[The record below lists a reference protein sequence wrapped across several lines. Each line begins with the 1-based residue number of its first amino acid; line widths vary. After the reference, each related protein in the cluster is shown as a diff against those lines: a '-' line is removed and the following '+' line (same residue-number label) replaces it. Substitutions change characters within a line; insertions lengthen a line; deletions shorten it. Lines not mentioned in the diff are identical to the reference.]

1 MLMLFELKIALRFM
15 RGGRSQTIFI
25 ASGIAIGVAV
35 MIFLGLLITSLQASL
50 VDQTIGNSAH
60 ITISAPQDLIT
71 RRLEG
76 SGQDGQL
83 LLRGN
88 DTNVVRSLDN
98 WAQISRQL
106 EEDLRITALS
116 PSVQGTAFIRSGGKD
131 RSVQMKGIDLQKADT
146 IYEISGRLAEGVASL
161 DGSNVLIGTDLA
173 KDLDLVAG
181 DGLNILL
188 PNGESTRLLISGIFD
203 LESEAV
209 NAALVFMDL
218 SRAQKLFNI
227 GSGVS
232 ELEIQVSSPFDA
244 DLIAEEWSG
253 LIPDARIQN
262 WKDQN
267 AQLLSALSSQGSS
280 SYTIQFFVI
289 LSITFGISSVLAVSV
304 VQKSREIG
312 IMKAMGA
319 TKRSARRIF
328 VYQGLILGVAGA
340 VAGILLGILLLYFF
354 NRFAGS
360 LTISYNF
367 LQIAGIAVIAVAAS
381 TLASVIPARRSAELN
396 PMEAIKNG

>member
-1 MLMLFELKIALRFM
+1 MLFELKIALRFM

-50 VDQTIGNSAH
+50 VDQTIGNNAH

-71 RRLEG
+71 RRLE
-76 SGQDGQL
+76 SPGQEGQL

-88 DTNVVRSLDN
+88 DTNVIRSLDN
-98 WAQISRQL
+98 WPQISRQL

-131 RSVQMKGIDLQKADT
+131 RSVQIKGIDLQKADT

-181 DGLNILL
+181 DGLNVLL
-188 PNGESTRLLISGIFD
+188 PSGESTRLLVSGIFD

-209 NAALVFMDL
+209 NSTLVFMDL

>member
-1 MLMLFELKIALRFM
+1 MLFELKIALRFM
-15 RGGRSQTIFI
+15 RGGRAQTVFI

-60 ITISAPQDLIT
+60 ITLRAPQDLIT
-71 RRLEG
+71 RRLEEPEKE
-76 SGQDGQL
+76 GQI

-98 WAQISRQL
+98 WTQISRL
-106 EEDLRITALS
+106 LADDPRITALS
-116 PSVQGTAFIRSGGKD
+116 PSVQGTAFLRSGGKD
-131 RSVQMKGIDLQKADT
+131 RSVQMKGVDLQKADA
-146 IYEISGRLAEGVASL
+146 IYEVSGRLTEGSPSL
-161 DGSNVLIGTDLA
+161 DGSYVLIGTDLA
-173 KDLDLVAG
+173 HDLDLAVG
-181 DGLNILL
+181 DALNILV
-188 PNGESTRLLISGIFD
+188 PSGESTRLLVGGIFD

-209 NAALVFMDL
+209 NASLIFMDL

-227 GSGVS
+227 GNGVS
-232 ELEIQVSSPFDA
+232 ELEIQVRKPFDA
-244 DLIAEEWSG
+244 DLIAREWSG
-253 LIPDARIQN
+253 LISDVRIQN

-267 AQLLSALSSQGSS
+267 AQLLSALSSQSSS

-304 VQKSREIG
+304 VQKSKEIG
-312 IMKAMGA
+312 IMKAMGV
-319 TKRSARRIF
+319 TKKSARRIF

-340 VAGILLGILLLYFF
+340 AVGIVLGVLLLFFF

-360 LTISYNF
+360 LTINYNF
-367 LQIAGIAVIAVAAS
+367 AQIAGVALIAVAAS
-381 TLASVIPARRSAELN
+381 TLASVIPARRSAEMN

>member
-1 MLMLFELKIALRFM
+1 MLFELKIALRFM

-35 MIFLGLLITSLQASL
+35 MIFLGLLITSLQDSL

-60 ITISAPQDLIT
+60 ITIRAPQDFVT
-71 RRLEG
+71 RRLEDPAEEG
-76 SGQDGQL
+76 RV

-88 DTNVVRSLDN
+88 DTAVIRSLDN
-98 WAQISRQL
+98 WTQISRQL
-106 EEDLRITALS
+106 AEDPRITALS
-116 PSVQGTAFIRSGGKD
+116 PSIQGTAFIRSGGKD
-131 RSVQMKGIDLQKADT
+131 RSVQMKGIDLQKADV
-146 IYEISGRLAEGVASL
+146 IYEISARLTEGLPSL
-161 DGSNVLIGTDLA
+161 DGSYVLIGTVLA
-173 KDLDLVAG
+173 HDLDLTVG
-181 DGLNILL
+181 DGLNVLL
-188 PNGESTRLLISGIFD
+188 PSGESTRLLVGGIFD

-209 NAALVFMDL
+209 NGSLVFMDL
-218 SRAQKLFNI
+218 SRAQKLFKI

-232 ELEIQVSSPFDA
+232 ELEIQVEKPFDA
-244 DLIAEEWSG
+244 DRIAREWSG
-253 LIPDARIQN
+253 SISDVRIQN
-262 WKDQN
+262 WKAQN

-304 VQKSREIG
+304 VQKSKEIG
-312 IMKAMGA
+312 IMKAMGV
-319 TKRSARRIF
+319 TKKSARRIF

-340 VAGILLGILLLYFF
+340 AAGIILGVLLLFFF

-360 LTISYNF
+360 LTIYYNY
-367 LQIAGIAVIAVAAS
+367 LQIAGVALIAVAAS
-381 TLASVIPARRSAELN
+381 TLASVIPARRSAEMN

>member
-88 DTNVVRSLDN
+88 DTNVIRSLDN
-98 WAQISRQL
+98 WPQISRQL

-131 RSVQMKGIDLQKADT
+131 RSVQIKGIDLQKADT

-161 DGSNVLIGTDLA
+161 DGSNVLIGAELA

-181 DGLNILL
+181 DGLNVLL
-188 PNGESTRLLISGIFD
+188 PSGESTRLLVSGIFD

-209 NAALVFMDL
+209 NSTLVFMDL

-227 GSGVS
+227 GNGVS
-232 ELEIQVSSPFDA
+232 ELEIQVTSPFDA
-244 DLIAEEWSG
+244 DLIAGEWAA
-253 LIPDARIQN
+253 LIPDVRIQN

-319 TKRSARRIF
+319 TKKSARRIF

-340 VAGILLGILLLYFF
+340 ASGILLGILLLYFF

>member
-106 EEDLRITALS
+106 EEDLHITALS

-173 KDLDLVAG
+173 KDLDLVAD

>member
-1 MLMLFELKIALRFM
+1 MLFELRIALRFM

-50 VDQTIGNSAH
+50 VDQTIGNNAH

-71 RRLEG
+71 RRLEDAARE
-76 SGQDGQL
+76 GQI

-88 DTNVVRSLDN
+88 DTSVIRSLDS
-98 WAQISRQL
+98 WTQISRRL
-106 EEDLRITALS
+106 EEDTRITALS

-131 RSVQMKGIDLQKADT
+131 RSVQIKGIDLQKADK
-146 IYEISGRLAEGVASL
+146 IYEISGRLTEGSASL

-181 DGLNILL
+181 DGLNVLL
-188 PNGESTRLLISGIFD
+188 PSGESTRLLVSGIFD

-209 NAALVFMDL
+209 NATLVFMDL
-218 SRAQKLFNI
+218 GRAQKLFNI

-232 ELEIQVSSPFDA
+232 ELEIQITRPFDA
-244 DLIAEEWSG
+244 DLIAEEWTG
-253 LIPDARIQN
+253 TIPDVRIQN

-319 TKRSARRIF
+319 TKKSARRIF

-340 VAGILLGILLLYFF
+340 ASGILLGVLLLYFF

-360 LTISYNF
+360 LTINYNF
-367 LQIAGIAVIAVAAS
+367 VQIAGIALIAVAAS
-381 TLASVIPARRSAELN
+381 TMASVIPARRSAELN

>member
-88 DTNVVRSLDN
+88 DTNVIRSLDN
-98 WAQISRQL
+98 WPQISRQL

>member
-1 MLMLFELKIALRFM
+1 
-15 RGGRSQTIFI
+15 
-25 ASGIAIGVAV
+25 
-35 MIFLGLLITSLQASL
+35 
-50 VDQTIGNSAH
+50 
-60 ITISAPQDLIT
+60 
-71 RRLEG
+71 
-76 SGQDGQL
+76 
-83 LLRGN
+83 
-88 DTNVVRSLDN
+88 
-98 WAQISRQL
+98 
-106 EEDLRITALS
+106 
-116 PSVQGTAFIRSGGKD
+116 
-131 RSVQMKGIDLQKADT
+131 MKGIDLQKADT

>member
-1 MLMLFELKIALRFM
+1 MLFELKIALRFM
-15 RGGRSQTIFI
+15 RGGRAQTVFI

-60 ITISAPQDLIT
+60 ITLRAPQDLIT
-71 RRLEG
+71 RRLEEPEKE
-76 SGQDGQL
+76 GQI

-98 WAQISRQL
+98 WTQISRL
-106 EEDLRITALS
+106 LADDPRITALS
-116 PSVQGTAFIRSGGKD
+116 PSVQGTAFLRSGGKD
-131 RSVQMKGIDLQKADT
+131 RSVQMKGVDLQKADA
-146 IYEISGRLAEGVASL
+146 IYEVSGRLTEGSPSL
-161 DGSNVLIGTDLA
+161 DGSYVLIGTDLA
-173 KDLDLVAG
+173 HDLDLAVG
-181 DGLNILL
+181 DALNILV
-188 PNGESTRLLISGIFD
+188 PSGESTRLLVGGIFD

-209 NAALVFMDL
+209 NASLIFMDL

-227 GSGVS
+227 GNGVS
-232 ELEIQVSSPFDA
+232 ELEIQVRKPFDA
-244 DLIAEEWSG
+244 DLIAREWSG
-253 LIPDARIQN
+253 LISDVRIQN

-304 VQKSREIG
+304 VQKSKEIG
-312 IMKAMGA
+312 IMKAMGV
-319 TKRSARRIF
+319 TKKSARRIF

-340 VAGILLGILLLYFF
+340 AVGIVLGVLLLFFF

-360 LTISYNF
+360 LTINYNF
-367 LQIAGIAVIAVAAS
+367 AQIAGVALIAVAAS
-381 TLASVIPARRSAELN
+381 TLASVIPARRSAEMN

>member
-1 MLMLFELKIALRFM
+1 MLFELKIALRFM

-60 ITISAPQDLIT
+60 ITIRAPQDLIT

-76 SGQDGQL
+76 PLEEGQI

-88 DTNVVRSLDN
+88 DTNVVRSLDS
-98 WAQISRQL
+98 WTQISRQL
-106 EEDLRITALS
+106 ADDPRITALS
-116 PSVQGTAFIRSGGKD
+116 PSVQGTAFLRSGGKD
-131 RSVQMKGIDLQKADT
+131 RSIQIKGVDLQKADA
-146 IYEISGRLAEGVASL
+146 IYEVSTRLTEGSPSL
-161 DGSNVLIGTDLA
+161 DGSYVLIGTVLA
-173 KDLDLVAG
+173 HDLDLAVG
-181 DGLNILL
+181 DGLNVLL
-188 PNGESTRLLISGIFD
+188 PSGENTRLLVGGIFD

-209 NAALVFMDL
+209 NSSLIFMDL

-227 GSGVS
+227 GNGVS
-232 ELEIQVSSPFDA
+232 ELEIQVEKPFDA
-244 DLIAEEWSG
+244 DLIAQEWSV
-253 LIPDARIQN
+253 LISDVRIQN

-304 VQKSREIG
+304 VQKSKEIG
-312 IMKAMGA
+312 IMKAMGV
-319 TKRSARRIF
+319 TKKSARRIF

-340 VAGILLGILLLYFF
+340 LVGIVLGILLLFFF

-360 LTISYNF
+360 LTINYNF
-367 LQIAGIAVIAVAAS
+367 LQIVGVALIAVAAS
-381 TLASVIPARRSAELN
+381 TLASVIPARRSAEMN

>member
-1 MLMLFELKIALRFM
+1 MLFELKIALRFM
-15 RGGRSQTIFI
+15 RGGRAQTVFI

-60 ITISAPQDLIT
+60 ITLRAPQDLIT
-71 RRLEG
+71 RRLEEPEKE
-76 SGQDGQL
+76 GQI

-98 WAQISRQL
+98 WTQISRL
-106 EEDLRITALS
+106 LADDPRITALS
-116 PSVQGTAFIRSGGKD
+116 PSVQGTAFLRSGGKD
-131 RSVQMKGIDLQKADT
+131 RSVQMKGVDLQKADA
-146 IYEISGRLAEGVASL
+146 IYEVSGRLTEGSPSL
-161 DGSNVLIGTDLA
+161 DGSYVLIGTDLA
-173 KDLDLVAG
+173 HDLDLAVG
-181 DGLNILL
+181 DALNILV
-188 PNGESTRLLISGIFD
+188 PSGESTRLLVGGIFD

-209 NAALVFMDL
+209 NASLIFMDL

-227 GSGVS
+227 GNGVS
-232 ELEIQVSSPFDA
+232 ELEIQVRKPFDA
-244 DLIAEEWSG
+244 DLIAREWSG
-253 LIPDARIQN
+253 LISDVRIQN

-304 VQKSREIG
+304 VQKSKEIG
-312 IMKAMGA
+312 IMKAMGV
-319 TKRSARRIF
+319 TKKSARRIF

-340 VAGILLGILLLYFF
+340 AVGIVLGVLLLFFF

-360 LTISYNF
+360 LTINYNF
-367 LQIAGIAVIAVAAS
+367 PQIAGVALIAVAAS
-381 TLASVIPARRSAELN
+381 TLASVIPARRSAEMN

>member
-253 LIPDARIQN
+253 LIPDVRIQN

-319 TKRSARRIF
+319 TKKSARRIF

-340 VAGILLGILLLYFF
+340 AAGILLGILLLYFF

>member
-88 DTNVVRSLDN
+88 DTNVIRSLDN
-98 WAQISRQL
+98 WPQISRQL

-131 RSVQMKGIDLQKADT
+131 RSVQIKGIDLQKADT

>member
-1 MLMLFELKIALRFM
+1 MLFELKIALRFM

-50 VDQTIGNSAH
+50 VDQTIGNNAH

-71 RRLEG
+71 RRLE
-76 SGQDGQL
+76 SPGQEGQL

-88 DTNVVRSLDN
+88 DTNVIRSLDN
-98 WAQISRQL
+98 WPQISRQL

-131 RSVQMKGIDLQKADT
+131 RSVQIKGIDLQKADT

-181 DGLNILL
+181 DGLNVLL
-188 PNGESTRLLISGIFD
+188 PSGESTRLLVSGIFD

-209 NAALVFMDL
+209 NSTLVFMDL

-319 TKRSARRIF
+319 TKKSARRIF

-340 VAGILLGILLLYFF
+340 ASGILLGILLLYFF